1 MRPEVPTVASGRR
14 AGSLRLPL
22 HWHLCEGG
30 QLAAVVVQP
39 HAVPR
44 GVPVRV
50 CVGAPVNFAAPGGY
64 PFVAYKP
71 VAGSATD
78 GANQWSAF
86 VLRLILVLACIVF
99 VDARHLV
106 SNNFTELLAKGVE
119 PVFCVLALDHEA
131 VGGADADRARRA
143 GCFQRWWLWLLA
155 RWQEADFGVRLV

>member
-1 MRPEVPTVASGRR
+1 MRAATVVE
-14 AGSLRLPL
+14 L
-22 HWHLCEGG
+22 
-30 QLAAVVVQP
+30 
-39 HAVPR
+39 
-44 GVPVRV
+44 
-50 CVGAPVNFAAPGGY
+50 AAPGGY

-106 SNNFTELLAKGVE
+106 SNHFSELHAKGVE
-119 PVFCVLALDHEA
+119 PVSCVLALDHEA